1 MKLTP
6 HPILLSLSIR
16 LLQVTVAISPSA
28 AKGASKGKRFS
39 ARIRSEGPRRQMRDL
54 ETWARGELRRRNRKI
69 YQTEGAAD
77 FRERVRRSIWPSE
90 LRLSCDRIL
99 PARGNFI
106 FWRKSSSLVVCFCR
120 LGRRAPFVE
129 EVPLQI
135 LIYLLGQPF
144 LKELKQDLHLFV
156 RAHGDPEIL
165 SDPLIV
171 PVAHIDIR
179 IPQFPEELPA
189 VIAGMAHEQEVCL

>member
-6 HPILLSLSIR
+6 VFPSDYSKSPSPYPRPPRKSHQRGTVFCAHPIGRSPQSNAESR
-16 LLQVTVAISPSA
+16 NGTKRELQRQSGNFSPP
-28 AKGASKGKRFS
+28 GD
-39 ARIRSEGPRRQMRDL
+39 P
-54 ETWARGELRRRNRKI
+54 
-69 YQTEGAAD
+69 AD
-77 FRERVRRSIWPSE
+77 FRKRVRRSIWPSE

-144 LKELKQDLHLFV
+144 LQEFQQDLHLFV

-171 PVAHIDIR
+171 PVAHIDMS
-179 IPQFPEELPA
+179 IPQFPEELSA